1 MGEGETWLHCK
12 MGLVS
17 GEKAATGTHLS
28 ASLGPRGSYY
38 NLKCT
43 LFWRQCSDTLG
54 EWMHI
59 FTKGEF
65 VCHLVFSQRL
75 MKL

>member
-1 MGEGETWLHCK
+1 MGEGETWLQCK

-38 NLKCT
+38 NLK
-43 LFWRQCSDTLG
+43 
-54 EWMHI
+54 MHP
-59 FTKGEF
+59 FLET
-65 VCHLVFSQRL
+65 VL
-75 MKL
+75 